1 MIDNLENHLSQTD
14 VRYRIEWYPNTEHGF
29 VFSDRGAKYHQ
40 NASERHWHR
49 ILSLFERNLKKK

>member
-1 MIDNLENHLSQTD
+1 MENHLSQTD

-29 VFSDRGAKYHQ
+29 VFPDRGAKYHQ